1 VDYRLW
7 VSEDRTRLVRLWGDG
22 SMEICERPDPG
33 AIWGPP
39 ITVTEERDGRPDQK
53 QEGTP

>member
-1 VDYRLW
+1 VIEPRLW
-7 VSEDRTRLVRLWGDG
+7 VSEDRTRLVRLWADG

-39 ITVTEERDGRPDQK
+39 IAVQEERDGSHDQ
-53 QEGTP
+53 EEER